1 MSVAARLSDLSY
13 GFYDRLRHRQAF
25 EVARSKGSAPDLSAL
40 RGYKYALVV
49 TFKRSGEPVPTP
61 VWFGLDDQGLLYFHS
76 EPRSAKV
83 RRIRNDPHVRVAPC
97 NVRGKPMGAVAEGR
111 ARVVGEEENA
121 RAEAVI
127 QANYGLGRRLYE
139 APIDRSG
146 LDFVYVEVGP
156 A

>member
-1 MSVAARLSDLSY
+1 M
-13 GFYDRLRHRQAF
+13 
-25 EVARSKGSAPDLSAL
+25 
-40 RGYKYALVV
+40 
-49 TFKRSGEPVPTP
+49 PTP

-97 NVRGKPMGAVAEGR
+97 NMRGKPMGAAAEGR

-146 LDFVYVEVGP
+146 LDFVYVEVTP